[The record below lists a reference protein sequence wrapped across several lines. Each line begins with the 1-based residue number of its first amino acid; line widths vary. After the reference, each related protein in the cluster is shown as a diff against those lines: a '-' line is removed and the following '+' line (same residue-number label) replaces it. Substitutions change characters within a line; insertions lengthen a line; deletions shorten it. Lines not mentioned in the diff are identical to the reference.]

1 MKNQK
6 ILSID
11 KEQYKHYLLEE
22 VAILRKEIATLQKEN
37 AQLQQL
43 LDNLRT
49 QYNKIIAS
57 GINLKLAED

>member
-6 ILSID
+6 TLSID
-11 KEQYKHYLLEE
+11 KEQYKHYLLDE
-22 VAILRKEIATLQKEN
+22 VTILRKEIATLQKEN

-57 GINLKLAED
+57 GINLKLTED

>member
-22 VAILRKEIATLQKEN
+22 VEILRKEITTIQKEN
-37 AQLQQL
+37 VQLQQL

-49 QYNKIIAS
+49 QYNKLIAS
-57 GINLKLAED
+57 GINLKLTED